1 MEAKIIEDC
10 KSFRRPSEKAEEVRA
25 FKLEEI
31 IEVYPLT
38 DQWMELRPVT
48 KEGTLYTE
56 FIQKS
61 KLKLQ

>member
-10 KSFRRPSEKAEEVRA
+10 KSFRRPSEKAEEVRD

-48 KEGTLYTE
+48 DEGTLYTE